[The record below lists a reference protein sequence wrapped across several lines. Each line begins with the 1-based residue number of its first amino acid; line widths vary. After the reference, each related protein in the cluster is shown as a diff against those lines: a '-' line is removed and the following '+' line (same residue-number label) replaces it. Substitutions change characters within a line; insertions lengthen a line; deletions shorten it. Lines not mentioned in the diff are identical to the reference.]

1 MTYTGDSINI
11 DFDYESGYTVVPK
24 NSSLKYLLDFETQKY
39 TNEQNENVK
48 LDDLLSL
55 YPEIRLGLS
64 KIFKS
69 LDDPYLTNPLDLMEM
84 SEPVEILKRQE
95 IIQRIKEL
103 ALTFQMLNAN
113 EILTIIKN
121 SQDTTNITDYEIM
134 QIIKNIKASIGNL
147 SQSSLDIMTSVSKVI
162 ENYDQKKWTSG
173 KTLGEGTFG
182 VVKIQEYDG
191 KKVAFKE
198 IKDNQEIS
206 DDFIHEVGSYAILTA
221 IGSENTPK
229 LVGFNV
235 KNGPGFSLGIESDGT
250 VIGGSLGIAIEL
262 ADTDLH
268 NWIEAFPDRTEPD
281 YQEGVEKRK
290 QLLPIIVD
298 KLLESLAEIQSVGI
312 IHNDIKPGNMLLT
325 LNLDG
330 TVAKAVITDFGA
342 ASSFPR
348 KGPNIYTYPYRAP
361 EVWKGG
367 MTSFASDCWAFGISI
382 VYLCSRV
389 YYYEED
395 PNKIDKPRLPTKDMT
410 DRLSKYLRP
419 DQVELINH
427 MVSWEPRDRCVK
439 RVITAMPARNW
450 TLPENS
456 VITRKMLNILFDWLH
471 DVKIK
476 FKMERMTLAMSFDII
491 FRYYNNIPI
500 SLFSTKTLQ
509 LSGIS
514 ALYIASLWTD
524 AYSPEVRD
532 FVYISYKTYN
542 NQEIIQHTFDMLK
555 AINGLLYVP
564 GLDKV
569 VENLTGPI
577 KEIREKLKTIKDFNE
592 LLV

>member
-24 NSSLKYLLDFETQKY
+24 NSSLKYLLDFETQNY
-39 TNEQNENVK
+39 SDEQNENVK

-69 LDDPYLTNPLDLMEM
+69 LDDPYLTNPLDLIES

-147 SQSSLDIMTSVSKVI
+147 SQSSLDIMSSVSKVI

-182 VVKIQEYDG
+182 IVKIQEYDG

-262 ADTDLH
+262 ADTDLY
-268 NWIEAFPDRTEPD
+268 NWIKAFPDRTEPD

-312 IHNDIKPGNMLLT
+312 MHNDIKPGNMLLT
-325 LNLDG
+325 LNPDG
-330 TVAKAVITDFGA
+330 SVAKAVITDFGG

-348 KGPNIYTYPYRAP
+348 KGPNICTSYFRAP

-367 MTSFASDCWAFGISI
+367 MTSFASDCWSFGISI
-382 VYLCSRV
+382 VYLCSRIH
-389 YYYEED
+389 YYEED
-395 PNKIDKPRLPTKDMT
+395 PNTIDRPRLPTKDMT
-410 DRLSKYLRP
+410 ERLSKYLRP

-427 MVSWEPRDRCVK
+427 MVSWETRDRCVK

-450 TLPENS
+450 SLPENS

-476 FKMERMTLAMSFDII
+476 FKMERMTLAMAFDII

-500 SLFSTKTLQ
+500 NLFSINTLQ

-524 AYSPEVRD
+524 YYPEVSH
-532 FVYISYKTYN
+532 FVYISAETYN
-542 NQEIIQHTFDMLK
+542 SQEIIQHTFDMLK